1 MAESFRSV
9 FVTAQDGLRLHA
21 RDYGDRAW
29 SALPVV
35 CLAGLTRNSQDF
47 DRVATALSTEGE
59 RPRRVLA
66 LDYRGRG
73 LSGRDADWQRYDVR
87 IEAEDTLAVLAALG
101 VGEAVFLGTSR
112 GGLVSM
118 AVAAMRPGVLKGVV
132 LNDIGPVIEG
142 RGLIRIRS
150 YVGKLAPPRS
160 LPEAADLLRKVS
172 DQQFPALSADDWLEL
187 AGGSWMEK
195 DGKLVSSYDPAL
207 MKGLEKMDLEAPL
220 PQLWGLFEGL
230 KDLPVLAIRG
240 ENSDLLAPETF
251 AEMAKRHP
259 GLSRWTVPGQGHAPL
274 LRDRPTIERIAR
286 FVEEVEAGK
295 AAPEAG
301 IAAAA

>member
-1 MAESFRSV
+1 MPESFRSV
-9 FVTAQDGLRLHA
+9 FVSAQDGLGLHV
-21 RDYGDRAW
+21 RDYGDRTW
-29 SALPVV
+29 EALPVV
-35 CLAGLTRNSQDF
+35 CLAGLTRNSVDF
-47 DRVATALSTEGE
+47 HALAVALSSDAE

-73 LSGRDADWQRYDVR
+73 LSGRDADWKRYDVR

-101 VGEAVFLGTSR
+101 VEEAAFVGTSR

-118 AVAAMRPGVLKGVV
+118 AVAAMRPGVLKAAV

-150 YVGKLAPPRS
+150 YVGKLPPPRTMA
-160 LPEAADLLRKVS
+160 EAAQLLRKIS
-172 DQQFPALSADDWLEL
+172 DAQFPALSEADWLAL
-187 AGGSWMEK
+187 ASGSWEEK

-207 MKGLEKMDLEAPL
+207 MKGLASLDLEAPL

-230 KDLPVLAIRG
+230 SDVPVLAMRG

-251 AEMAKRHP
+251 AEMAKRHSR
-259 GLSRWTVPGQGHAPL
+259 LARWTVRGQGHAPL
-274 LRDRPTIERIAR
+274 LRDRPTTERVAR
-286 FVEEVEAGK
+286 FIAEVEAGRAQAETGVAD
-295 AAPEAG
+295 AA
-301 IAAAA
+301 

>member
-1 MAESFRSV
+1 MADSFRSV
-9 FVTAQDGLRLHA
+9 FVSAQDGLRLHA

-35 CLAGLTRNSQDF
+35 CLAGLTRNSGDF
-47 DRVATALSTEGE
+47 DALALAFSTDTD
-59 RPRRVLA
+59 RPRRVVA

-73 LSGRDADWQRYDVR
+73 LSGRDPDWQRYDVR

-101 VGEAVFLGTSR
+101 VGEAVFVGTSR

-150 YVGKLAPPRS
+150 YVGKLSPPRT
-160 LPEAADLLRKVS
+160 LEEAADMLRKVS
-172 DQQFPALSADDWLEL
+172 DAQFPSLSREDWLVL
-187 AGGSWMEK
+187 ASGSWTEK
-195 DGKLVSSYDPAL
+195 DGKLISSYDPAL

-230 KDLPVLAIRG
+230 KDMPVLAMRG
-240 ENSDLLAPETF
+240 ANSDLLSPETF

-274 LRDRPTIERIAR
+274 LRDQPTIARIKR
-286 FVEEVEAGK
+286 FVAEVEAGRTTAETGVAE
-295 AAPEAG
+295 AA
-301 IAAAA
+301 

>member
-1 MAESFRSV
+1 MANSFSSV
-9 FVTAQDGLRLHA
+9 FVSAQDGLRLHA

-35 CLAGLTRNSQDF
+35 CLAGLTRNSVDF
-47 DRVATALSTEGE
+47 DTLAVALCTDPE

-73 LSGRDADWQRYDVR
+73 LSGRDPDWQRYDVR

-101 VGEAVFLGTSR
+101 VGEAVFVGTSR

-150 YVGKLAPPRS
+150 YVGKLSPPRT
-160 LPEAADLLRKVS
+160 LEEAADMLRKVS
-172 DQQFPALSADDWLEL
+172 DAQFPSLSREDWLAL
-187 AGGSWMEK
+187 ASGSWAEK

-207 MKGLEKMDLEAPL
+207 MKGLEKLDLEAPL

-230 KDLPVLAIRG
+230 KDMPVLAMRG
-240 ENSDLLAPETF
+240 SNSDLLSPETF

-259 GLSRWTVPGQGHAPL
+259 GLSRWTVTGQGHAPL
-274 LRDRPTIERIAR
+274 LRDTPTISRIKR
-286 FVEEVEAGK
+286 FVVEVEAGRTTAETGVAE
-295 AAPEAG
+295 AA
-301 IAAAA
+301 